1 MQMQIRPFVALTLVA
16 TPAWMA
22 SGQPGDPP
30 ASEARPI
37 EQRFHDMVFV
47 DNYEWLEGPE
57 NGVTEEIATW
67 TDAQNDYTRGVLDGI
82 PGRAELE
89 SRLRELM
96 EVPTISSPVPYGNR
110 YFYSRRA
117 GDQPQPVVYVR
128 EGLEGEE
135 RVLLDPEQIDPSGL
149 TTVSFY
155 APNPD
160 GTLLAFG
167 TYYAGDENTTA
178 YVLDV
183 DTGEW
188 LADVVPGKVSFDQWA
203 GDSSGFF
210 YNALEDTDDAYS
222 GVYRFHSLGTHP
234 KQDETLFRQHDV
246 GFFYDGLGYD
256 DAKLESLK
264 TTWGPFGSASDD
276 GRWLLV
282 GYWTGTSSLDLWV
295 ADLDRWRRTGELD
308 LTPMAIGESGRIGSS
323 DFDGDTLRMTTSIG
337 APNSRVVAVD
347 LHNPAM
353 EHWSDIIAE
362 DDELV
367 IRGVSFARGMLAVNY
382 MQNASSRIALYT
394 NGGEP
399 LGDLDLP
406 GIGSAGLSAKD
417 DRTEA
422 FLTYTSYNEPR
433 SIYRVDLAARDNDFD
448 RALWDRPD
456 IPVDPSTVEVKQ
468 VWYPS
473 KDGTEVS
480 MFIVHQKGLELD
492 GDNPTILYGYGGF
505 NISITPSFS
514 ATMFPW
520 FEAGGVYAI
529 ANLRGGGEYGS
540 AWHEAG
546 MLENKQN
553 VFDDFIAAGEW
564 LVENGYTS
572 PDRLGIAGGSNGGL
586 LTGAAITQRPDL
598 FAAAECHVPLL
609 DMLRYQDFLMA
620 RYWVPEYG
628 SSEDP
633 DQLGFLS
640 AYSPYHNIEQ
650 GVEYPAMFLTAGE
663 NDTRVHAMHARK
675 MAAALQNATAA
686 SPSEKPVLLWVDRE
700 AGHGGGK
707 SLDQRVRD
715 IADRRIFMMR
725 QLGIVSE

>member
-1 MQMQIRPFVALTLVA
+1 MRTRLSVTLLLVA
-16 TPAWMA
+16 TP
-22 SGQPGDPP
+22 SLGQPGDPP
-30 ASEARPI
+30 ATEMKPSE
-37 EQRFHDMVFV
+37 QVFHDFRFV

-57 NGVTEEIATW
+57 TGVTDEIAEW
-67 TDAQNDYTRGVLDGI
+67 SEAQNAYTREFLDTI
-82 PGRAELE
+82 KGRAELE

-96 EVPTISSPVPYGNR
+96 EVPSVSSPAVYGDR
-110 YFYSRRA
+110 YFYSRRE
-117 GDQPQPVVYVR
+117 GDQPQPVIYMR
-128 EGLEGEE
+128 EGADGDE
-135 RVLLDPEQIDPSGL
+135 RVLLDPATIDESGL

-160 GTLLAFG
+160 GSLMAFG

-178 YVLDV
+178 YVMNV

-188 LADVVPGKVSFDQWA
+188 LADVVPGKVSFDEWA
-203 GDSSGFF
+203 PDGSGFF

-222 GVYRFHSLGTHP
+222 GVYRFHKLGTHP
-234 KQDETLFRQHDV
+234 KQDKTLFRQRDIA
-246 GFFYDGLGYD
+246 FFYGDKNYD
-256 DAKLESLK
+256 ESKLESLK

-282 GYWTGTSSLDLWV
+282 GYWTGTSGLDLWV
-295 ADLDRWRRTGELD
+295 ADLDNWRRTGELD
-308 LTPMAIGESGRIGSS
+308 IEPMAIGQSGRVGSS
-323 DFDGDTLRMTTSIG
+323 DFDGDVLRMTTSIG
-337 APNSRVVAVD
+337 APNSRVVEVD
-347 LHNPAM
+347 LHDPSM
-353 EHWSDIIAE
+353 ENWTDLVPES
-362 DDELV
+362 DELV

-394 NGGEP
+394 NSGEP

-406 GIGSAGLSAKD
+406 GIGSAGLAAFD

-422 FLTYTSYNEPR
+422 YLTYTSYNEPR
-433 SIYRVDLAARDNDFD
+433 SIYRVDLAARDSNFA
-448 RALWDRPD
+448 RELWDRPD
-456 IPVDPSTVEVKQ
+456 IPVDPSMVEVKQ
-468 VWYPS
+468 VWFPS

-480 MFIVHQKGLELD
+480 MFIVHKKGLSLN

-514 ATMFPW
+514 STMFPW
-520 FEAGGVYAI
+520 FEAGGVYAVP
-529 ANLRGGGEYGS
+529 NLRGGGEYGA
-540 AWHEAG
+540 AWHKAG
-546 MLENKQN
+546 MLDKKQN

-564 LVENGYTS
+564 LIDNGYTN

-586 LTGAAITQRPDL
+586 LTGAAMTQRPDL
-598 FAAAECHVPLL
+598 FAAVEIHVPLL

-620 RYWVPEYG
+620 RFWVPEYG
-628 SSEDP
+628 SAEDP
-633 DQLGFLS
+633 EQLDYLA
-640 AYSPYHNIEQ
+640 AYSPYHNIEA
-650 GVEYPAMFLTAGE
+650 GVEYPATFLTAGE

-675 MAAALQNATAA
+675 MAAALQAATAS
-686 SPSEKPVLLWVDRE
+686 SPSEDPILLWVDRK

-725 QLGIVSE
+725 QLGVIE